1 MASATKKRVSYFY
14 HPEEGHF
21 YYGPGHPMKPH
32 RMKLAHHLVVN
43 YDLYRKMDI
52 FEPHIASAEEIKAFH
67 APDYI
72 DFLQRI
78 SPRNQKDLTSELQK
92 FNLGELTDCPVFDG
106 IFDFCQIYSGGTLDA
121 VSRLNH
127 GQCDIAINWA
137 GGLHHAKKSEGSGF
151 CYVNDIVLGILELL
165 KYHPRVLYI
174 DIDVHH
180 GDGVEEAFYVTDRV
194 MTVSFHKYG
203 DFFPGTGDIKDI
215 GTKNGKYYAVN
226 FPLLSGMT
234 DESYESV
241 FKPVIQKVMETFA
254 PSAVVLQC
262 GADSLTGD
270 RLGCFN
276 VTTRGSVGEFSS
288 LWHCSCACAEFV
300 RYYLGHGE
308 CVKFVKSFDLPM
320 LVLGGGGYTIRNVSR
335 AWAYETSIL
344 LDEEVSNDIPYN
356 DYYEFYAPNFK
367 LHLEPDPEL
376 ENANSKEYLDE
387 CKNKIFENLRALTG
401 APSIQMSQAPP
412 TYMLREE
419 DEDAADPDA
428 RTDNEGKRQPEAE
441 FYRDDKDQ
449 KGNDDD
455 VGGTSARAATDP
467 HPDESTDNTA
477 PHVIPMDMD

>member
-1 MASATKKRVSYFY
+1 MLITWTPR
-14 HPEEGHF
+14 HF
-21 YYGPGHPMKPH
+21 CF
-32 RMKLAHHLVVN
+32 LL
-43 YDLYRKMDI
+43 
-52 FEPHIASAEEIKAFH
+52 FQQEPHIASAEEIKSFH
-67 APDYI
+67 APDYV

-78 SPRNQKDLTSELQK
+78 SPSNQKNLVPELQK

-180 GDGVEEAFYVTDRV
+180 GDGVEEAFYVTDR
-194 MTVSFHKYG
+194 
-203 DFFPGTGDIKDI
+203 DI

-276 VTTRGSVGEFSS
+276 VTTRG
-288 LWHCSCACAEFV
+288 
-300 RYYLGHGE
+300 HGE
-308 CVKFVKSFDLPM
+308 CVKFVKSFCLPM
-320 LVLGGGGYTIRNVSR
+320 LVLGGGGYTIRNVAR

-344 LDEEVSNDIPYN
+344 LDEEVSNNIPYN
-356 DYYEFYAPNFK
+356 DYFEFYAPNFK
-367 LHLEPDPEL
+367 LHLEPDPDL
-376 ENANSKEYLDE
+376 DDANSREYLDE

-401 APSIQMSQAPP
+401 APSVQMSQAPP
-412 TYMLREE
+412 THMLREE
-419 DEDAADPDA
+419 DEDAADPNL
-428 RTDNEGKRQPEAE
+428 RTDNDGRRQHEAE

-449 KGNDDD
+449 RGNDDD
-455 VGGTSARAATDP
+455 DDDSARGSGGP
-467 HPDESTDNTA
+467 HHTAEADNTA
-477 PHVIPMDMD
+477 PDVIPMDMD

>member
-72 DFLQRI
+72 DFLQKI
-78 SPRNQKDLTSELQK
+78 SPSNQKDLTSELQK
-92 FNLGELTDCPVFDG
+92 YNLGELTDCPVFDG

-226 FPLLSGMT
+226 FPLLSGMN

-241 FKPVIQKVMETFA
+241 FKPVIQKVMETFC

-276 VTTRGSVGEFSS
+276 VTTRG
-288 LWHCSCACAEFV
+288 
-300 RYYLGHGE
+300 HGE
-308 CVKFVKSFDLPM
+308 CVKFVKSFGLPM

-344 LDEEVSNDIPYN
+344 LDEEVSNNIPYN
-356 DYYEFYAPNFK
+356 DYFEFYAPNFK
-367 LHLEPDPEL
+367 LHLEPDPDL

-387 CKNKIFENLRALTG
+387 CKHKIFENLRALTG
-401 APSIQMSQAPP
+401 APSVQMNQAPP
-412 TYMLREE
+412 THMLREE
-419 DEDAADPDA
+419 DEDAADPDS
-428 RTDNEGKRQPEAE
+428 RTDNDGKRQHEAE

-449 KGNDDD
+449 RGNADDGAD
-455 VGGTSARAATDP
+455 ASASTANGSVQ
-467 HPDESTDNTA
+467 DEGKDNTA
-477 PHVIPMDMD
+477 PDVIPMDVD

>member
-52 FEPHIASAEEIKAFH
+52 FEPHIASAEEIKTFH

-78 SPRNQKDLTSELQK
+78 SPSNQKDLSSELQK

-226 FPLLSGMT
+226 FPLLSGMN

-276 VTTRGSVGEFSS
+276 VTTRG
-288 LWHCSCACAEFV
+288 
-300 RYYLGHGE
+300 HGE
-308 CVKFVKSFDLPM
+308 CVKFVKSFGLPM

-344 LDEEVSNDIPYN
+344 LDEEVSNNIPYN
-356 DYYEFYAPNFK
+356 DYFEFYAPNFK
-367 LHLEPDPEL
+367 LHLEPDPDL

-387 CKNKIFENLRALTG
+387 CKTKIFENLRALTG
-401 APSIQMSQAPP
+401 APSVQMSQAPP
-412 TYMLREE
+412 THMLREE

-428 RTDNEGKRQPEAE
+428 RADNDGKRQHEAE

-449 KGNDDD
+449 RGNAD
-455 VGGTSARAATDP
+455 
-467 HPDESTDNTA
+467 DESVASASAANDSSQEGGQDNTA
-477 PHVIPMDMD
+477 PDVVPMDVD

>member
-1 MASATKKRVSYFY
+1 
-14 HPEEGHF
+14 
-21 YYGPGHPMKPH
+21 MKPH

-52 FEPHIASAEEIKAFH
+52 FVRKESEPHIASAEEIKAFH
-67 APDYI
+67 AADYI

-78 SPRNQKDLTSELQK
+78 SPSNQKELAPDLQK
-92 FNLGELTDCPVFDG
+92 CTTSTLSLSLDNLGELTDCPVFDG

-203 DFFPGTGDIKDI
+203 DFFPGTGDIK
-215 GTKNGKYYAVN
+215 NGKYYAVN
-226 FPLLSGMT
+226 FPLLSGMN

-241 FKPVIQKVMETFA
+241 FKPVIQKVMETFC

-276 VTTRGSVGEFSS
+276 VTTK
-288 LWHCSCACAEFV
+288 
-300 RYYLGHGE
+300 GHGE
-308 CVKFVKSFDLPM
+308 CVRFVKGFGLPT

-344 LDEEVSNDIPYN
+344 LDEEVSNNIPYN
-356 DYYEFYAPNFK
+356 DYFEFYAPSFK
-367 LHLEPDPEL
+367 LHLEPDPDM
-376 ENANSKEYLDE
+376 ENANSKEYLE
-387 CKNKIFENLRALTG
+387 EYKYVTHNS
-401 APSIQMSQAPP
+401 PSVQMSEAPP
-412 TYMLREE
+412 TRMLREE
-419 DEDAADPDA
+419 DEDAADPDS
-428 RTDNEGKRQPEAE
+428 RTETDGKRQHEAE
-441 FYRDDKDQ
+441 FYRDEKDQ
-449 KGNDDD
+449 RGHVDDAT
-455 VGGTSARAATDP
+455 VASVPATSAENGTAQ
-467 HPDESTDNTA
+467 EGEGNTA
-477 PHVIPMDMD
+477 PDVIPMDVD

>member
-14 HPEEGHF
+14 HRRPLLLW
-21 YYGPGHPMKPH
+21 PGHPMKPH

-52 FEPHIASAEEIKAFH
+52 LYEPHIASAEEIKAFH

-78 SPRNQKDLTSELQK
+78 SPSNQKDLTSELQK
-92 FNLGELTDCPVFDG
+92 YNLGELTDCPVFDG
-106 IFDFCQIYSGGTLDA
+106 IFDFCQIYSEE
-121 VSRLNH
+121 R
-127 GQCDIAINWA
+127 
-137 GGLHHAKKSEGSGF
+137 LHHAKKSEGSGF

-226 FPLLSGMT
+226 FPLLSGMN

-241 FKPVIQKVMETFA
+241 FKPVIQKVMETFC

-276 VTTRGSVGEFSS
+276 VTTRG
-288 LWHCSCACAEFV
+288 
-300 RYYLGHGE
+300 HGE
-308 CVKFVKSFDLPM
+308 CVKFVKSFGLPM

-344 LDEEVSNDIPYN
+344 LDEEVSNNIPYN
-356 DYYEFYAPNFK
+356 DYFEFYAPNFK
-367 LHLEPDPEL
+367 LHLEPDPDL
-376 ENANSKEYLDE
+376 ENANSREYLDE
-387 CKNKIFENLRALTG
+387 CKHKIFENLRALTG
-401 APSIQMSQAPP
+401 APSVQMSQAPP
-412 TYMLREE
+412 THMLREE
-419 DEDAADPDA
+419 DEDTADPDS
-428 RTDNEGKRQPEAE
+428 RTKTTEA
-441 FYRDDKDQ
+441 
-449 KGNDDD
+449 
-455 VGGTSARAATDP
+455 AA
-467 HPDESTDNTA
+467 
-477 PHVIPMDMD
+477 